1 MEYFVPFFFL
11 IVFFLFVF
19 LQASTDQSAV
29 DTDIPYEIGSF
40 AFNVITLLG
49 IIAVMSQLAWQVFI
63 VFVPVI
69 ALSIW
74 YQVLFFGPSR
84 LYIPFFVVANLTPFY
99 NIIRRC
105 LTTLELVICSNIIYQ
120 QAVNCHV

>member
-11 IVFFLFVF
+11 IVFFLFVV

-40 AFNVITLLG
+40 AFNVIILLG
-49 IIAVMSQLAWQVFI
+49 IIAVMSQFAWQVFI

-74 YQVLFFGPSR
+74 YQVLFGPSR
-84 LYIPFFVVANLTPFY
+84 LSIRFFVVENLTPFY
-99 NIIRRC
+99 I
-105 LTTLELVICSNIIYQ
+105 T
-120 QAVNCHV
+120 